1 MNIYATLYF
10 RNWRSA
16 VSLCH
21 KNRTKVTFLV
31 CEQKPYPRPIQFD
44 FRGVA
49 KAIQC
54 SVNGTDPALVKYHR
68 IQLLT
73 KWVFNVHLGTLSED
87 NDDNSENVYEKINL
101 RSFKLIRVYLDPLDM
116 SNTGNFSWS

>member
-1 MNIYATLYF
+1 MNIYATIYF

-21 KNRTKVTFLV
+21 RNRTKVTVLV

-44 FRGVA
+44 FCGVA

-54 SVNGTDPALVKYHR
+54 SVNGKPSLSKIPPHSTTHKAGFQCK
-68 IQLLT
+68 
-73 KWVFNVHLGTLSED
+73 LGTLSED

-101 RSFKLIRVYLDPLDM
+101 RSFKLNRVYLDPLDM
-116 SNTGNFSWS
+116 SNAGDVSWR

>member
-1 MNIYATLYF
+1 MRLFTLEIGVAQF
-10 RNWRSA
+10 RS
-16 VSLCH
+16 VT

-54 SVNGTDPALVKYHR
+54 SVNGKPS
-68 IQLLT
+68 
-73 KWVFNVHLGTLSED
+73 LS
-87 NDDNSENVYEKINL
+87 KIPPHSTTHKAGFQCTFRNIK
-101 RSFKLIRVYLDPLDM
+101 RGQRRQQ
-116 SNTGNFSWS
+116 

>member
-1 MNIYATLYF
+1 MNIYASLYF

-21 KNRTKVTFLV
+21 KNGTKVTGLV
-31 CEQKPYPRPIQFD
+31 CEQQPYPRPIQFD

-54 SVNGTDPALVKYHR
+54 SVNGKPSLSKIPLHSTTHKASF
-68 IQLLT
+68 QCT
-73 KWVFNVHLGTLSED
+73 LGTLS
-87 NDDNSENVYEKINL
+87 
-101 RSFKLIRVYLDPLDM
+101 
-116 SNTGNFSWS
+116 